1 MINIASYSTYEY
13 LDKVLAL
20 NNSIKK
26 YKNIKFY
33 LLALDKKIYNFI
45 KKKNKEIICYQP
57 KIVKTNFNI
66 NFAQNMSIGKLNFAK
81 YLLTKKKLSNVH
93 LIDSDIYFF
102 SDPHGLKKIVKN
114 YDMAFCYHDT
124 ISNNYNTNNKY
135 GIFNAG
141 YLYFKKSFNTKNI
154 LQRYVSLCKKKV
166 NYNVPNDNTK
176 NIFAD
181 QTYLEYLTK
190 EFKNIKKI
198 KEKSVN
204 RGPWNIERYKIK
216 IIKEELFLDNVKL
229 IFYHFSGV
237 KKIFNNFYS
246 LGLRMYVNN
255 KSDIKKKIYSKYIE
269 ELRKISKSCG
279 IEKVKFL
286 KKLHIKNNKFKSFL
300 NILVKKDFLFY
311 FK

>member
-26 YKNIKFY
+26 YKNITFY

-45 KKKNKEIICYQP
+45 KKKNKEIICYHP
-57 KIVKTNFNI
+57 KIVKTNFNR

-81 YLLTKKKLSNVH
+81 YLLTKKKLANVH
-93 LIDSDIYFF
+93 LVDSDIYFF
-102 SDPHGLKKIVKN
+102 SDPNSLKKIVKN

-124 ISNNYNTNNKY
+124 INNNCNTNDKY

-166 NYNVPNDNTK
+166 NYTVPNGNVK

-198 KEKSVN
+198 EEKSIH
-204 RGPWNIERYKIK
+204 RGPWNIERHKKK
-216 IIKEELFLDNVKL
+216 IINEELFLNNVKL
-229 IFYHFSGV
+229 VFYHFSGV
-237 KKIFNNFYS
+237 KKILNNFYS

-255 KSDIKKKIYSKYIE
+255 KDDIKKKIYSKYIA
-269 ELRKISKSCG
+269 ELRKINKNYG
-279 IEKVKFL
+279 IEKVKSL

-300 NILVKKDFLFY
+300 KILIKKDFLFY